1 MPDCL
6 RTVAENRLTEK
17 RSWTGGSHVVQQSFP
32 PLSALHF
39 SAFDLFA
46 SFSFFRL
53 SPRNHVSGLSVSRKK
68 EKKTKKRD
76 DPILTFCGSA
86 PGHPRNGALPTAIA
100 YPAAP
105 GRPRPSF
112 TTPFFCFTFF
122 CLPKMSDCLR
132 TVLANR
138 LTEKNKPH
146 WGQACSSAIVHHPL
160 FLPSIFL
167 PLIFSSLFPFFGYH
181 REITCR
187 VFRLA
192 QKRKRKRKNAT
203 NLFLLFAVLLPAT
216 HETARSRPRLLSPTR
231 WHVRGHFVPP
241 HFSALHFSAFDFSPL
256 FPFFGYHRKITYRFL
271 RLAEKRKRKRKK
283 VIDLFLLFRHNL
295 QQRASRGS
303 PSMARVDS
311 DHPTLSFS
319 RPRGETAKKR
329 TQGRQGGWVKS
340 LRGPVGQA
348 LSPRGACAP
357 QLQTQTVRITRNACL
372 CVAGRQAAAPASPLP
387 CANSRSSSQRPL
399 LVGRA
404 YPTHPVGRNDDQ
416 PVTEIR
422 LRSVPKQRHQQ
433 RCDVLSR
440 RWMGLDADYAAMFR
454 EREHDP
460 VTKVLVQRD
469 EDSALAHGPVEYQP
483 VVGAGLSN
491 FRGADHVMAVRPQ
504 EICKF
509 RPQHLVQVEAHNGSG
524 RFQRTEFSVQHSVT
538 GVIQDRLDVR
548 TLQLGIAAQYGIPRF
563 AGGQLLQNC
572 RHRNPRAFD
581 HRLPAANARVN
592 LNSPIHGTI
601 YYISVLNPA
610 SCRPHPNRVA
620 PCILY

>member
-1 MPDCL
+1 MAVPGSLFPTRHGPPPPFTTLIFLPPIFLPLEAEWGQARSSEPVQIRSSDL
-6 RTVAENRLTEK
+6 RYLNRCNIGC
-17 RSWTGGSHVVQQSFP
+17 RI
-32 PLSALHF
+32 
-39 SAFDLFA
+39 D
-46 SFSFFRL
+46 
-53 SPRNHVSGLSVSRKK
+53 
-68 EKKTKKRD
+68 
-76 DPILTFCGSA
+76 A
-86 PGHPRNGALPTAIA
+86 PGDGRAPDAVA

-181 REITCR
+181 
-187 VFRLA
+187 
-192 QKRKRKRKNAT
+192 QKTTGRS
-203 NLFLLFAVLLPAT
+203 FLLA
-216 HETARSRPRLLSPTR
+216 
-231 WHVRGHFVPP
+231 
-241 HFSALHFSAFDFSPL
+241 
-256 FPFFGYHRKITYRFL
+256 K
-271 RLAEKRKRKRKK
+271 KRKRKRKK

-357 QLQTQTVRITRNACL
+357 QLQTQTVRVTRNACL

-610 SCRPHPNRVA
+610 SCRPHPNRA
-620 PCILY
+620 PPCITILRNRSFLRRFQTASLLNLPPECGLWSRV